1 MPSGVRRWYIKVKT
15 EIKPCAKTYGNIL
28 TELGRSNPDIFVM
41 EADLMKAS
49 GTRPFM
55 EAFPDRHI
63 NVGVAEQN
71 LVGIASGLAAMDRIP
86 FACTMANF
94 ISQRACDQVTVS
106 VALNK
111 FNVKLVGCY
120 AGLSQE
126 KNGATHIS
134 IMDVA
139 IMRCLPNMNVIAPSD
154 HRELVDVLYFAS
166 KYTGPLYIRMPRALP
181 EVLFDKS
188 YKFNFKQGFE
198 VVSGKDL
205 TIISNGIS
213 SSVVMEAIDELK
225 KQGISARFIHLPV
238 IKPADK
244 EIVLKAARETGFIIT
259 VEDHSIY
266 GGLGGL
272 VSEIVGENQS
282 AMVTRIGINDM
293 FGLTADLN
301 FQLNYFGISVENI
314 LRLAKEKILFKKHT
328 KRIGGKYC

>member
-1 MPSGVRRWYIKVKT
+1 MPSGARRRYIEMNT
-15 EIKPCAKTYGNIL
+15 EFKQCAATYGTVL
-28 TELGRSNPDIFVM
+28 TELAKDNPDIFVV

-71 LVGIASGLAAMDRIP
+71 LVGIAAGLAAMDRIP

-94 ISQRACDQVTVS
+94 ISQRACDQVTIS

-134 IMDVA
+134 IMDIA
-139 IMRCLPNMNVIAPSD
+139 IMRCLPNMKVIVPSD
-154 HRELVDVLYFAS
+154 HRELADVLDFAS
-166 KYTGPLYIRMPRALP
+166 KDTGPLYLRMPRVLP
-181 EVLFDKS
+181 EKLFDSS
-188 YKFNFKQGFE
+188 YKFSFKKGYQINAG
-198 VVSGKDL
+198 SDL

-213 SSVVMEAIDELK
+213 SSVTVEALDELK
-225 KQGISARFIHLPV
+225 KENIDARLIHLPV
-238 IKPADK
+238 VKPVD
-244 EIVLKAARETGFIIT
+244 IDLILKAATETGAIIT
-259 VEDHSIY
+259 VEDHSVY

-272 VSEIVGENQS
+272 VSEIVSENRS
-282 AMVTRIGINDM
+282 AIVARIGLKDM
-293 FGLTADLN
+293 FGLTANLD

-314 LRLAKEKILFKKHT
+314 VKTAKNILIKKKNT
-328 KRIGGKYC
+328 

>member
-1 MPSGVRRWYIKVKT
+1 MPSGVRRWYIEMKT
-15 EIKPCAKTYGNIL
+15 GLKQCGVTYGTVL
-28 TELGRSNPDIFVM
+28 TELGKTNPDIFVL

-49 GTRPFM
+49 GTRLFM

-71 LVGIASGLAAMDRIP
+71 LVGMAAGLAAMGRIP

-94 ISQRACDQVTVS
+94 ISQRACDQVTIS

-120 AGLSQE
+120 SGLSQE

-139 IMRCLPNMNVIAPSD
+139 IMRCLPNMKVIVPSD
-154 HRELVDVLYFAS
+154 HRELADVLVFAS
-166 KYTGPLYIRMPRALP
+166 EDTGPLYLRMPRLLP
-181 EVLFDKS
+181 EKLFNSS
-188 YKFNFKQGFE
+188 YKFSFSKGYQINTG
-198 VVSGKDL
+198 SDL

-213 SSVVMEAIDELK
+213 SSVAVQALDELK
-225 KQGISARFIHLPV
+225 KEGIDASLIHLPV
-238 IKPADK
+238 IKPVDSNL
-244 EIVLKAARETGFIIT
+244 ILKAAAETGAIIT
-259 VEDHSIY
+259 IEDHSVY

-272 VSEIVGENQS
+272 VSEIVSKNRS
-282 AMVTRIGINDM
+282 AIVARIGLNDM
-293 FGLTADLN
+293 FGLTANLD

-314 LRLAKEKILFKKHT
+314 VKTAKDILVKKNH
-328 KRIGGKYC
+328 YL

>member
-1 MPSGVRRWYIKVKT
+1 MPSGARRRYIEMNT
-15 EIKPCAKTYGNIL
+15 EFKQCAATYGTVL
-28 TELGRSNPDIFVM
+28 TELAKDNPDIFVV

-49 GTRPFM
+49 GTRTFM

-71 LVGIASGLAAMDRIP
+71 LVGIAAGLAAMDRIP

-94 ISQRACDQVTVS
+94 ISQRACDQVTIS

-134 IMDVA
+134 IMDIA
-139 IMRCLPNMNVIAPSD
+139 IMRCLPNMKVIVPSD
-154 HRELVDVLYFAS
+154 HRELADVLDFAS
-166 KYTGPLYIRMPRALP
+166 KDTGPLYLRMPRVLP
-181 EVLFDKS
+181 EKLFDSS
-188 YKFNFKQGFE
+188 YKFSFDKGYQINAG
-198 VVSGKDL
+198 SDL

-213 SSVVMEAIDELK
+213 SYVTVEALDELK
-225 KQGISARFIHLPV
+225 KENIDARLIHLPV
-238 IKPADK
+238 VKPVDTDL
-244 EIVLKAARETGFIIT
+244 ILKAAIETGAIIT
-259 VEDHSIY
+259 VEDHSVY

-272 VSEIVGENQS
+272 VSEIVSENRS
-282 AMVTRIGINDM
+282 AMVARIGLKDM
-293 FGLTADLN
+293 FGLTANLD

-314 LRLAKEKILFKKHT
+314 VKTAKNILIKKKNT
-328 KRIGGKYC
+328 

>member
-1 MPSGVRRWYIKVKT
+1 MKT
-15 EIKPCAKTYGNIL
+15 ELKPCAVTYGATL
-28 TELGRSNPDIFVM
+28 TELGKANPDIFVL

-71 LVGIASGLAAMDRIP
+71 LVGVAAGLAAMGRIP

-94 ISQRACDQVTVS
+94 LSQRACDQVTIS

-120 AGLSQE
+120 SGLSQE

-134 IMDVA
+134 IMDVV
-139 IMRCLPNMNVIAPSD
+139 IMRCLPNMKVIIPSD
-154 HRELVDVLYFAS
+154 HRELADVLTFAS
-166 KYTGPLYIRMPRALP
+166 KDIGPLYLRMPRVLP
-181 EVLFDKS
+181 ENLFDNS
-188 YKFNFKQGFE
+188 YRFSFDKGYQIGTG
-198 VVSGKDL
+198 SDL

-213 SSVVMEAIDELK
+213 SSVTVQALDGLK
-225 KQGISARFIHLPV
+225 KEGINARLIHLPV
-238 IKPADK
+238 VKPVDAGL
-244 EIVLKAARETGFIIT
+244 ILKAAAETGAIIT
-259 VEDHSIY
+259 IEDHSVY

-272 VSEIVGENQS
+272 ISEMVSESCGAI
-282 AMVTRIGINDM
+282 VTRIGLNDV
-293 FGLTADLN
+293 FGLTANLD

-314 LRLAKEKILFKKHT
+314 VKTAKDLLRKK
-328 KRIGGKYC
+328 KNKYYQ